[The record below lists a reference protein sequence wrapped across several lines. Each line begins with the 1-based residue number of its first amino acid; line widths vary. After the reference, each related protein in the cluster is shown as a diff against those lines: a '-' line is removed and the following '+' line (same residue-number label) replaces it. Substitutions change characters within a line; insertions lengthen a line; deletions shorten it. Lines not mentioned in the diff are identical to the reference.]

1 MVASRSGAP
10 SGDAPGENGQ
20 TVVREQGRHVT
31 SDPPGFAIALVDA
44 MRDAGGLKAGQI
56 VTTGSWT
63 GLCFLKPGNRS
74 SIHFEELEGADVA
87 FEC

>member
-10 SGDAPGENGQ
+10 SGGAPGENGQ
-20 TVVREQGRHVT
+20 TVVREQGGRVT
-31 SDPPGFAIALVDA
+31 SDPAGFAVAFVNA
-44 MRDAGGLKAGQI
+44 MRDACGVKAGQI

-87 FEC
+87 FER

>member
-20 TVVREQGRHVT
+20 TVVREQGGTCYQR
-31 SDPPGFAIALVDA
+31 PPGFAVALVNA
-44 MRDAGGLKAGQI
+44 MRDAGGVKAGQI
-56 VTTGSWT
+56 GTTGSWT

-74 SIHFEELEGADVA
+74 STHFEELEGADVA
-87 FEC
+87 FER